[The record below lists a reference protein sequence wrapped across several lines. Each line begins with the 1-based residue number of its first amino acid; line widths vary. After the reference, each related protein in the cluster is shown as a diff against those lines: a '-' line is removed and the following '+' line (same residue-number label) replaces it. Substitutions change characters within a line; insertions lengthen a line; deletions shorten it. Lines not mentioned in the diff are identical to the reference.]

1 MFLTQYESKM
11 ALVLRS
17 HYKNNLPLE
26 STPMNAQFKKM
37 SESTKEDWELIR
49 EQQAEFGAKLPD
61 RILDHMM
68 LLSGDYGGFPID
80 RLQHSLQ
87 TAELAQKDGRDE
99 EYIICAL
106 LHDIGD
112 SLGTTNHPDVAAA
125 ILEPFISE
133 ANYWMIKHHG
143 IFQGVNF
150 FHHIGL
156 DRNMRDQFKD
166 HEHYA
171 RTEEFIN
178 KYDDPAFDSSLPKL
192 ELSKFEPML
201 RRVFAAPK
209 KSIYRK

>member
-1 MFLTQYESKM
+1 
-11 ALVLRS
+11 
-17 HYKNNLPLE
+17 
-26 STPMNAQFKKM
+26 MNAKFKKM

-61 RILDHMM
+61 RILDHMK
-68 LLSGDYGGFPID
+68 LLSGDYGGFPVD

-87 TAELAQKDGRDE
+87 TAELAAKDGRDE

-133 ANYWMIKHHG
+133 ANHWMIKHHG
-143 IFQGVNF
+143 IFQGNNF

-156 DRNMRDQFKD
+156 DRNMRDQFKG
-166 HEHYA
+166 HEFYD
-171 RTEEFIN
+171 RTVEFIE
-178 KYDDPAFDSSLPKL
+178 KYDDPAFDYDHPQL
-192 ELSKFEPML
+192 ELETFEPML

>member
-1 MFLTQYESKM
+1 
-11 ALVLRS
+11 
-17 HYKNNLPLE
+17 
-26 STPMNAQFKKM
+26 MNAQFKKM

-49 EQQAEFGAKLPD
+49 QQQAEFGAKLPD
-61 RILDHMM
+61 RILDHMK
-68 LLSGDYGGFPID
+68 LLDGDYGGFPID

-87 TAELAQKDGRDE
+87 TAELAANDGRDE
-99 EYIICAL
+99 EYIVCAL

-125 ILEPFISE
+125 ILEPFVSE
-133 ANYWMIKHHG
+133 ANHWMIKHHG

-166 HEHYA
+166 HKFYDQ
-171 RTEEFIN
+171 TEEFIV
-178 KYDDPAFDSSLPKL
+178 KYDDPAFNNEHPKL
-192 ELSKFEPML
+192 ELETFEPML

-209 KSIYRK
+209 KSIYRT